1 MEVKEV
7 IRTALNYVSD
17 IYSAENVS
25 HIGLEEVE
33 YDELNSQ
40 WNVTVG
46 FARSWDFPPKSL
58 IGTFADMSE
67 RPSGRTYKTV
77 VVRDCDG
84 QVTAIKIREVGVHE

>member
-1 MEVKEV
+1 MEVKEA

-17 IYSAENVS
+17 IYSAEKVS

-58 IGTFADMSE
+58 IGTFAGLSE
-67 RPSGRTYKTV
+67 DPQVELTRPWWCVIVMGRLLQS
-77 VVRDCDG
+77 R
-84 QVTAIKIREVGVHE
+84 